1 VTGDIH
7 ASEAAARHHKSPTSR
22 RRRRTI
28 RSQASVH
35 SAATSWCWTNTA
47 CSPGIP
53 SNTTL
58 QRNRGRESLRSVA
71 AHELPW
77 SGPVAHPK
85 GFWLE
90 VACPRETVGSQSSQL
105 GRYQF
110 QSRGASLL
118 PAGGRRGF
126 KVASIR
132 TATARPMPICL
143 TSSRRS
149 VRLDWGAMAASAA
162 RFWRLGPLERDH
174 TGTTLGAYAA
184 AQATPSTVEEW
195 RFRHGSDPL
204 RFSAQKRDDSG
215 FVVTAGT
222 ANDRRGRKTPS

>member
-1 VTGDIH
+1 VRDCRQPI
-7 ASEAAARHHKSPTSR
+7 EPAREVPVPVPGSFIVAG
-22 RRRRTI
+22 RRT
-28 RSQASVH
+28 
-35 SAATSWCWTNTA
+35 
-47 CSPGIP
+47 
-53 SNTTL
+53 
-58 QRNRGRESLRSVA
+58 
-71 AHELPW
+71 
-77 SGPVAHPK
+77 
-85 GFWLE
+85 
-90 VACPRETVGSQSSQL
+90 PRI
-105 GRYQF
+105 
-110 QSRGASLL
+110 
-118 PAGGRRGF
+118 